1 MMAATLPT
9 WDGLERVLPGGNPA
23 DVRFASLFGPVL
35 LIAVGGVWVFQG
47 IGSLKGSFMT
57 GSPFWA
63 WVGIV
68 CVAGGVGLLVRAI
81 RRG

>member
-1 MMAATLPT
+1 
-9 WDGLERVLPGGNPA
+9 
-23 DVRFASLFGPVL
+23 VRLFRLLSPVL

-63 WVGIV
+63 VVGAV
-68 CVAGGVGLLVRAI
+68 CAVAGVVLLIAAI
-81 RRG
+81 GRDR